1 MRCTQA
7 VYLEGLTRP
16 LGPCLCLTRLM
27 EMHFREDPWYNLSK
41 VSGAWE
47 SRACPASLCDLRLVP
62 YTRVGTDQSTSEDS
76 SALLLGFPKPLSFHI
91 PDSHVTMGQAVCPWT
106 SESLSI

>member
-1 MRCTQA
+1 MESHLSHCPDFSEPQSSHLANGFITPMRCTQA

-62 YTRVGTDQSTSEDS
+62 
-76 SALLLGFPKPLSFHI
+76 APL
-91 PDSHVTMGQAVCPWT
+91 
-106 SESLSI
+106 